1 MSSVFGKSHRI
12 ISISLI
18 ALLIGAQTI
27 SIAHAY
33 EHDPES
39 IQGTACATCVSANQ
53 LAAAA
58 IDNGQATAPRGF
70 KSVFSND
77 RTTPYA
83 IVDLY
88 APRER
93 GPPCSTL
100 TSYQA
105 SFF

>member
-1 MSSVFGKSHRI
+1 MSSVFGKSRRI
-12 ISISLI
+12 ISVSLI
-18 ALLIGAQTI
+18 ALLIGVQTI

-39 IQGTACATCVSANQ
+39 AQGTACATCVSINQ

-70 KSVFSND
+70 QSVFSND
-77 RTTPYA
+77 RATPGA

-93 GPPCSTL
+93 GPP
-100 TSYQA
+100 A
-105 SFF
+105 AP